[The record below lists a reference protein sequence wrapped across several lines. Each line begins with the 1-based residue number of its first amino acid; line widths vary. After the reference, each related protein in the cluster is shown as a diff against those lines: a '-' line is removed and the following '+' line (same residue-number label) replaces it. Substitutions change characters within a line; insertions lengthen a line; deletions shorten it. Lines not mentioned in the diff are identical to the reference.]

1 MRNNLKAVRERAG
14 LTQQQLADM
23 VGTSVSYISQL
34 ESAKRDI
41 SRIRSD
47 TMMRF
52 CQALNCKPC
61 DLVSEKDF
69 EYNEDGSLIVEKLI
83 YDPHLP
89 FNIIAEVFPGE
100 YFLLDAMNN
109 PRPMRAT
116 PALGSKETEQITYSF
131 HKCVKRAG
139 MDVPLGR
146 AISRDEL
153 QTFKSAYGITDDDI
167 TNRFVDCKGE
177 IYGEKYKKIFFAI
190 QIKIKEG
197 KILMLEKELRGKG
210 IEAFAVSPDR
220 LNIRIM

>member
-14 LTQQQLADM
+14 LTQQQLADII
-23 VGTSVSYISQL
+23 GTSVSYISQL

-52 CQALNCKPC
+52 CQALNCKPR

-69 EYNEDGSLIVEKLI
+69 EYTDGNLVVEKLL

-89 FNIIAEVFPGE
+89 FNIIAEVFPKE
-100 YFLLDAMNN
+100 YFLLDAMNKL
-109 PRPMRAT
+109 RPMKSVPSAE
-116 PALGSKETEQITYSF
+116 SKEVEQYIYPF

-153 QTFKSAYGITDDDI
+153 QTFKSAHGIAEDDI

-177 IYGEKYKKIFFAI
+177 MYGAKYKKTFFAI

-197 KILMLEKELRGKG
+197 KILMLERELKEKG

-220 LNIRIM
+220 LNVRIM